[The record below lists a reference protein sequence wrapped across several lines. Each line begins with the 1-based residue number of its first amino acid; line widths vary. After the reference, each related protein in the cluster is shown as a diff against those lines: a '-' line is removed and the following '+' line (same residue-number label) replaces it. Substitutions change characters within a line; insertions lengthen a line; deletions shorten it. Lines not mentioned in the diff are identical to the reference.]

1 MAQFRSK
8 MVQGSERGLFMNT
21 KKMKTSKAGRR
32 ELLFGLPLDVETSEG
47 FVLDRIS
54 EGEFLLTYLN
64 PYSYFV
70 ANNDSGYEKKLQ
82 EFDCVVCDGIGV
94 QIATKTVFG
103 TSTPILSLDYS
114 GIGREYLQLAS
125 EYEMNICLVGGKVD
139 VVQKA
144 AEHIRREFPG
154 IPRVEAFCGY
164 GDGPHRAANF
174 ILSDDIQLVLAGM
187 GMGMQEEF
195 LIQLAESGWKGTG
208 LCVGGFFDKLANPQL
223 EYQPWAAKTKLRF
236 LGRLVRE
243 PKRLSR
249 RYFVDYQQFI
259 RLYLKYLITRK

>member
-1 MAQFRSK
+1 M
-8 MVQGSERGLFMNT
+8 
-21 KKMKTSKAGRR
+21 
-32 ELLFGLPLDVETSEG
+32 
-47 FVLDRIS
+47 
-54 EGEFLLTYLN
+54 
-64 PYSYFV
+64 
-70 ANNDSGYEKKLQ
+70 
-82 EFDCVVCDGIGV
+82 
-94 QIATKTVFG
+94 QIATRTVFG
-103 TSTPILSLDYS
+103 VFTPILSLDYS

-125 EYEMNICLVGGKVD
+125 ECEMKICLVGGTSD

-144 AEHIRREFPG
+144 AEHIRRKFPG
-154 IPRVEAFCGY
+154 VAGVEAFCGY
-164 GDGPHRAANF
+164 GDGPDKAAKF
-174 ILSDDIQLVLAGM
+174 VLSDETRLVLVGM
-187 GMGMQEEF
+187 GMGAQEKF
-195 LIQLAESGWKGTG
+195 LIGLIGLGWKGTG